1 VDPPPILRVKSADI
15 GKLAVG
21 LDNYSDP
28 VKGLVAWVKDV
39 SSHG

>member
-1 VDPPPILRVKSADI
+1 
-15 GKLAVG
+15 VG

>member
-1 VDPPPILRVKSADI
+1 VR
-15 GKLAVG
+15 